1 MDMTVQASDILDYWF
16 EHSGPK
22 KWYAKSDAFDAD
34 IRAQFEDFS
43 ISAAAQI
50 KREGVHQWQDDD
62 ATALALIIALDQFP
76 RNMYRD
82 NKGAFAWDEFAL
94 ACAQDA
100 IAKGHDLKAGQDRR
114 AFFYMPFMHA
124 EDLVM
129 QDECVRLMDM
139 RIDSDSSLFH
149 AKAHRKL
156 IADFGRFPHR
166 NEILGRESTKA
177 EREFLAQ
184 GGYAP

>member
-1 MDMTVQASDILDYWF
+1 MTVRPTDILEFWF
-16 EHSGPK
+16 THAGSA
-22 KWYAKSDAFDAD
+22 KWYAKSDAFDAE
-34 IRAQFEDFS
+34 IRTRFEAFAVD
-43 ISAAAQI
+43 AAAQV
-50 KREGVHQWQDDD
+50 KRDGTHEWQVEPD
-62 ATALALIIALDQFP
+62 TALALIIALDQFP

-82 NKGAFAWDEFAL
+82 NKGAFAWDKYAL
-94 ACAQDA
+94 ACAQNA
-100 IAKGHDLKAGQDRR
+100 IAQGHDLKIGQDRR

-124 EDLVM
+124 EDLAM

-139 RIDSDSSLFH
+139 RIDSESSLFH

-166 NEILGRESTKA
+166 NKILGRDSTNA
-177 EREFLAQ
+177 ERAFLAQ

>member
-1 MDMTVQASDILDYWF
+1 MVQPSDILDFWF
-16 EHSGPK
+16 EQAGPA

-34 IRAQFEDFS
+34 IRARFEVFS
-43 ISAAAQI
+43 VDAAAQV
-50 KREGVHQWQDDD
+50 KRDGTHEWQGTPD
-62 ATALALIIALDQFP
+62 AALALIIALDQFP

-82 NKGAFAWDEFAL
+82 NKGAFAWDAYAL
-94 ACAQDA
+94 ACAKNA
-100 IAKGHDLKAGQDRR
+100 IEQGHDIKTGQDKR

-124 EDLVM
+124 EDLAM
-129 QDECVRLMDM
+129 QDECVRLIDM

-166 NEILGRESTKA
+166 NEILGRESTDA
-177 EREFLAQ
+177 EREFLTQ